1 MLMLEHDAKE
11 ILSRHGVPVPPG
23 VLVAGAAV
31 PALPF
36 AGPAVVKAQVPTGGR
51 GKAGGI
57 RRAERASELPAI
69 LAQLLGSRVRGHT
82 VGECRI
88 EQAVVGA
95 EERYLSFSIEPA
107 SAAVTVLA
115 SGSGGVDVEEAPP
128 DAPHRASAALDRA
141 ALETA
146 LDDLVPAFGAPL
158 AQAGR
163 LLAGLFLDLELTLLE
178 INPLFVLEDGSFVVG
193 DVKLI
198 ADDNALVRQPELAAL
213 VAARRHAYPDAAF
226 KLEHGFDFV
235 LLDPDG
241 EVGLV
246 TTGAGLSMQLVDEVI
261 RAGARPYNFLDI
273 RTGMMRGRPDRLIL
287 VLRQIARGPR
297 IRSVLVNI
305 FAGITEL
312 GEFARLLLE
321 ALAAVP
327 ELQAQ
332 LVVRLVGNG
341 EDQAA
346 ALLERCGRPMILERD
361 LERAVA
367 LAVRADA

>member
-11 ILSRHGVPVPPG
+11 ILSRHGVPVPLG
-23 VLVAGAAV
+23 VLVAGAAL

-36 AGPAVVKAQVPTGGR
+36 DGPAVVKAQVPAGGR

-69 LAQLLGSRVRGHT
+69 LAELLGSRVKGHT

-107 SAAVTVLA
+107 SAAVT
-115 SGSGGVDVEEAPP
+115 
-128 DAPHRASAALDRA
+128 
-141 ALETA
+141 T
-146 LDDLVPAFGAPL
+146 
-158 AQAGR
+158 QAGR
-163 LLAGLFLDLELTLLE
+163 LLAGLFLDRELTLLE
-178 INPLFVLEDGSFVVG
+178 INPLFVLDDGSFVVG

-213 VAARRHAYPDAAF
+213 LEARRHAYPDAAF
-226 KLEHGFDFV
+226 KLEHGFDLV

-246 TTGAGLSMQLVDEVI
+246 TTGAGLSMQLVDEMI

-287 VLRQIARGPR
+287 VLQQIARGPR
-297 IRSVLVNI
+297 IRSVLVNV
-305 FAGITEL
+305 FAGITDL
-312 GEFARLLLE
+312 GEFARLLLA
-321 ALAAVP
+321 ALAQAPQLKVP
-327 ELQAQ
+327 
-332 LVVRLVGNG
+332 VVARLIGNG
-341 EDQAA
+341 LEAA
-346 ALLERCGRPMILERD
+346 QRTLGEAGI
-361 LERAVA
+361 AVVTGLDVA
-367 LAVRADA
+367 IARVRNCLGSDPGPR